1 MDALFRC
8 GKKGISTSRGVQVDK
23 STNYLVVEEIP
34 NSLATSALARS
45 TRALALDIHSLIVF
59 PGTLEAINLLNTPE
73 DGILPTFSAI
83 HCRWIGSKPHQVLV
97 AVPMSNSHSF
107 SFLWLCTNDMC
118 KLFAEN
124 SGRFIR
130 NTILLPIR
138 LFVILEM

>member
-83 HCRWIGSKPHQVLV
+83 HCRWIGFQSLIKCLLLFQCPTLTHLVFCGYVLTTC
-97 AVPMSNSHSF
+97 ANF
-107 SFLWLCTNDMC
+107 SQKTLGV
-118 KLFAEN
+118 
-124 SGRFIR
+124 S
-130 NTILLPIR
+130 
-138 LFVILEM
+138 FVILSCFPYVYS